1 SVAGSA
7 DRVTLRVRLRRDGDP
22 VPGSALPS
30 AGQELVPGGAS
41 SSRLSACCI
50 WSSPSLR
57 MDMRKS
63 TAQLQTSYVSENSLD
78 LLMHVALNLP
88 ETYSVPGC

>member
-1 SVAGSA
+1 MSMAS
-7 DRVTLRVRLRRDGDP
+7 LRKMINYTG
-22 VPGSALPS
+22 PS
-30 AGQELVPGGAS
+30 HTPLVPGGAS